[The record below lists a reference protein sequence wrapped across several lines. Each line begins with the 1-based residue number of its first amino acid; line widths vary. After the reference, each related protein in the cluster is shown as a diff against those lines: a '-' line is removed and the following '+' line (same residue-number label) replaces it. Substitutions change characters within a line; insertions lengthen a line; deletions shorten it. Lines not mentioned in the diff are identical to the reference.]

1 MEAFGREV
9 GCKLTDK
16 MQPVGRT
23 WIPWRWAKHVSV
35 LIAPSVGDVGVL
47 QEKLA
52 PFVTELNT
60 HLAQILEE
68 DPKEGGSVLSLA
80 AACAK
85 RWAGWLMTICMTYE
99 SICWPCPGIPGLTIN
114 MRLYF
119 YLQNFMGKI
128 PLLVHSNRKY
138 YREGNFGK
146 QFHQA
151 GLTLIKPL

>member
-1 MEAFGREV
+1 M
-9 GCKLTDK
+9 
-16 MQPVGRT
+16 
-23 WIPWRWAKHVSV
+23 SV

-85 RWAGWLMTICMTYE
+85 R
-99 SICWPCPGIPGLTIN
+99 
-114 MRLYF
+114 
-119 YLQNFMGKI
+119 
-128 PLLVHSNRKY
+128 
-138 YREGNFGK
+138 
-146 QFHQA
+146 
-151 GLTLIKPL
+151 

>member
-1 MEAFGREV
+1 M
-9 GCKLTDK
+9 
-16 MQPVGRT
+16 
-23 WIPWRWAKHVSV
+23 SV

-146 QFHQA
+146 VSPGWVDTYKATIVYNFQPRSIHS
-151 GLTLIKPL
+151 LKPYLSYK